1 MPKAEWN
8 GTVIAESDKCEQV
21 EGNYY
26 FPPDGLKMEYFQPS
40 SKTTVCSWKG
50 TANYYNVKVGESVNN
65 DAAWVYRD
73 PKDAAKNIANY
84 VAFWKGVKVS
94 P

>member
-8 GTVIAESDKCEQV
+8 GTVIAQSNDCEQV

-26 FPPDGLKMEYFQPS
+26 FPPDSLKMEYFEPS
-40 SKTTVCSWKG
+40 THTSVCSWKG
-50 TANYYNVKVGESVNN
+50 TANYYNIKVGDSVNR
-65 DAAWVYRD
+65 DAAWVYRT